1 MLLLAGCSC
10 CFSCSVLHLPRR
22 HMDMAE
28 ILLEIL
34 MQCVVVFVVLVAW
47 LRLSHLT
54 LSKKPNKGAARTA
67 TATTTEDCN
76 KMRQAEDTRKHV

>member
-1 MLLLAGCSC
+1 MLLVAGCSCSC
-10 CFSCSVLHLPRR
+10 CFSCCVLHLPRR

-34 MQCVVVFVVLVAW
+34 MQCVVVVVAW

-54 LSKKPNKGAARTA
+54 LSKKPNKGAAQTA